1 MCVVGSKFSG
11 TSLRVDENPAD
22 VSTVMLRSCS
32 GQR

>member
-1 MCVVGSKFSG
+1 MYVVGSKFSG

-22 VSTVMLRSCS
+22 VSTMILRSSS